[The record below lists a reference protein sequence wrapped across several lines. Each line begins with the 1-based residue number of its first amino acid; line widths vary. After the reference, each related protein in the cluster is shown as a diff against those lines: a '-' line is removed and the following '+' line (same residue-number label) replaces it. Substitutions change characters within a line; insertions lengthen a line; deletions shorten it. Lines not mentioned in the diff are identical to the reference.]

1 VSRRRRKGGS
11 APGALSAATV
21 PAGKRYPVRYAE
33 QFFKDMRFMVVS
45 LSALAIVFGTIA
57 LFSHQSIAGT
67 YLLLALAEL
76 GVLALLYVRKQRCYC
91 TATDDAL
98 VIQYTL
104 GRLPIPFA
112 AIKRVRVQPLRP
124 AFLLPER
131 RRYLNR
137 PTKKLLDTPALYV
150 RLDPRDPLHAEAMRR
165 LHGRIVYKD
174 ELVLPIAEAEE
185 LAGQVRPGPR
195 R

>member
-1 VSRRRRKGGS
+1 MSRRRRKGGS
-11 APGALSAATV
+11 PPGALPAVTV

-33 QFFKDMRFMVVS
+33 QFFKDMRFMVGS

-57 LFSHQSIAGT
+57 LFNHQSIAGT

-76 GVLALLYVRKQRCYC
+76 GVLALLFVRKQRCYC
-91 TATDDAL
+91 TLTEDTL
-98 VIQYTL
+98 VIHHTL
-104 GRLPIPFA
+104 GRLPIPFS

-124 AFLLPER
+124 AFLAPER

-137 PTKKLLDTPALYV
+137 PTKKLLDTPALYL
-150 RLDPRDPLHAEAMRR
+150 RLDPRDPLHTEAMRR

-174 ELVLPIAEAEE
+174 DMVLPIAEAEE